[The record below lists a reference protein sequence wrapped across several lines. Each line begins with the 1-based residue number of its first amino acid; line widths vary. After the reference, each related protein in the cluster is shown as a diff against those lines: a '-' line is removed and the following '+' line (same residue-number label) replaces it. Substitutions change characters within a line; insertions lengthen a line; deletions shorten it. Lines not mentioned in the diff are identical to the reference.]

1 MTRPELDDERT
12 FLLTSLEDLEA
23 ERAAGDL
30 SESDYAALRD
40 RYTRRAAE
48 VLRALD
54 GGPGAP
60 EARPATPPPPPA
72 VPNPDGGTAAP
83 RWRGCWRRRSP
94 RRRAMAVGG
103 ILVLVV
109 AVATLVVMV
118 QVGTRLPGETPTGS
132 VTLSPAQQEH
142 QTLLQAEAL
151 EASGDASEAI
161 TLYHQ
166 VLARHP
172 TRVEE
177 VEALSESGWL
187 EFEAG
192 VQAKDAVVL
201 TQAQQLEQE
210 AQQVDAGDG
219 TPHLYLGS
227 MLLSEGDPT
236 GAVTQY
242 RQFLGDHPPVGEV
255 EQAAPFITRAFTD
268 AGQSVPALP
277 GAAATATSAPAPAAG
292 G

>member
-1 MTRPELDDERT
+1 VTRAELDDERT

-54 GGPGAP
+54 DAPGAP
-60 EARPATPPPPPA
+60 EKSVAVRPAPSAAPL
-72 VPNPDGGTAAP
+72 PDGGGGAP
-83 RWRGCWRRRSP
+83 RWRGFWRRRSP
-94 RRRAMAVGG
+94 RRRAMAVAG

-109 AVATLVVMV
+109 ALSTLVVTL
-118 QVGTRLPGETPTGS
+118 QAGTRLPGETGSGS

-151 EASGDASEAI
+151 EASGDASEAVA
-161 TLYHQ
+161 LYRQ
-166 VLARHP
+166 VLARDP
-172 TRVEE
+172 TQA
-177 VEALSESGWL
+177 EALSESGWL

-192 VQAKDAVVL
+192 VQAKDAAVL
-201 TQAQQLEQE
+201 TQAQQLEE
-210 AQQVDAGDG
+210 RAQRVDPGDG

-227 MLLSEGDPT
+227 MLLSEGDPA

-242 RQFLGDHPPVGEV
+242 SAFLGDHPPVREV

-268 AGQSVPALP
+268 AGRPVPALP
-277 GAAATATSAPAPAAG
+277 GAAPTATSAPAPTATG
-292 G
+292 